1 MRLSSNKKAVLKSSN
16 TGRRNVV
23 WSALDYGVVPLGMLI
38 ATPILIHYLGLEQY
52 GVLVLVTA
60 LIGFSAVFNF
70 GFGDTALKFV
80 SHHSSLG
87 NQQRVAEIVR
97 TIGFLALGSGLV
109 IGVLFA
115 ISAPITTGLFKLASL
130 PYAVDTLYATAI
142 IMPLKLMESVY
153 VATLRGCHR
162 YDIAGAITV
171 SSKISNIALMTG
183 LAALGHDLPILLL
196 ATAGTVVS
204 SNILLFGFCCSRL
217 GNISPGFSRDA
228 FGEIKHFSVW
238 SWTQGI
244 AGLVYANTDRLLVT
258 AILGPTALGVYGV
271 CIQLAQNIHYGL
283 SAASHSLFPR
293 ISMLNSMSNNQAD
306 DNDDN
311 DDNGESLRSIYLAV
325 SRSLSVVAVLAGTLM
340 AVFSYQI
347 LDVWVG
353 EELAEKGHILLSL
366 LSISFGWFAANSIVA
381 YYTLNGLGLAR
392 TQAGVSMISAGVMA
406 ISSLIFIPLFGL
418 IGAAVARFPD
428 AFFRV
433 GVRIYIAR
441 SIIGNISSWNA
452 LDFVRI
458 SLVALIPSYFFKE
471 FLVGWSSKENF
482 LTDPISILF
491 LIIFVA
497 VLFVVTYRIESKVV
511 GRLSTMPFT
520 VSEGAGK

>member
-1 MRLSSNKKAVLKSSN
+1 MKLRRSKQPDQKPSD

-23 WSALDYGVVPLGMLI
+23 WSAFDYGVVPLGMLI
-38 ATPILIHYLGLEQY
+38 ATPILIHHLGLEQY

-70 GFGDTALKFV
+70 GFGDTALKYV
-80 SHHSSLG
+80 SHHISLG
-87 NQQRVAEIVR
+87 NKQRVAEIVR

-109 IGVLFA
+109 IGLLFA
-115 ISAPITTGLFKLASL
+115 MSAPITTELFKLASL
-130 PYAVDTLYATAI
+130 SYAVDALYVTAL
-142 IMPLKLMESVY
+142 IMPLKMMESVY

-171 SSKISNIALMTG
+171 SSKITNIALLAG
-183 LAALGHDLPILLL
+183 LATLGHDLPILLL
-196 ATAGTVVS
+196 ATMGTVVI
-204 SNILLFGFCCSRL
+204 SNILLFVFCCSRL
-217 GNISPGFSRDA
+217 GNIAPGFSRDA
-228 FGEIKHFSVW
+228 FGEIKNFSAW

-244 AGLVYANTDRLLVT
+244 AGLIYANTDRFLVT

-293 ISMLNSMSNNQAD
+293 ISMLNSMRNNQAD
-306 DNDDN
+306 DN
-311 DDNGESLRSIYLAV
+311 GEVLRSIYLTV
-325 SRSLSVVAVLAGTLM
+325 SRSLSVVAVLAGSLM
-340 AVFSYQI
+340 AIFSYQI

-353 EELAEKGHILLSL
+353 AELAEKGYILLSL
-366 LSISFGWFAANSIVA
+366 LSISFSWFAANSIVA
-381 YYTLNGLGLAR
+381 YYTLNGLGRAR
-392 TQAGVSMISAGVMA
+392 TQAGVSMISAAVMA
-406 ISSLIFIPLFGL
+406 ISSVIFIPLFGL

-441 SIIGNISSWNA
+441 SIVGNISSWNA

-471 FLVGWSSKENF
+471 FLVEWSSKENF

-497 VLFVVTYRIESKVV
+497 GLFIVTYRIESKVV
-511 GRLSTMPFT
+511 GRLSTIPFV
-520 VSEGAGK
+520 VSEGSGK